1 MTGLHKHIEIETTHT
16 KKNNPENKL
25 LLVSINFTLQ
35 NLPQLSKQNG
45 IQHVFKEL
53 HPQKTSMEPENHL
66 ILQGESSEPSTSMT
80 LGSKCSKLRGST
92 LLGCPWK

>member
-35 NLPQLSKQNG
+35 NLPQLPKQNG

-53 HPQKTSMEPENHL
+53 HP
-66 ILQGESSEPSTSMT
+66 
-80 LGSKCSKLRGST
+80 
-92 LLGCPWK
+92 